1 MRHLLEI
8 DDLSVDELHRVLA
21 LAADL
26 DPPQVLAGKG
36 MALVF

>member
-8 DDLSVDELHRVLA
+8 DDLTVDELHLVLA

-26 DPPQVLAGKG
+26 NLQS
-36 MALVF
+36 